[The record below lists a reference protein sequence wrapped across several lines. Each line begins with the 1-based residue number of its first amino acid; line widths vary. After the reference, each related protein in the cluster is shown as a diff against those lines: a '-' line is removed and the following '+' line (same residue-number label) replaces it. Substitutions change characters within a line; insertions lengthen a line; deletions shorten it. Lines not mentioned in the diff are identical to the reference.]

1 MSSGRGPGVIGMI
14 MALVVL
20 IGFGLLF
27 MLAFDEGFQGGE
39 QTIESVIARQ
49 AAEIQGYQNRIADGG
64 NTLAKAP
71 ARITVSKELSGLKRQ
86 NQATIDQMAAL
97 RSAIETGN
105 QELASRIDSFAD
117 YKDQYRAHVRGQ
129 AKGESLPRLE
139 TRAGVVYKN
148 VSIREVTPV
157 GIQIRHEDGQK
168 RIPFE
173 ELPEAMIDYYQFDPD
188 QKAAALVAERATRQ
202 EHEAAADVANTAF
215 DQATAMQREKER
227 EERSEKLRVA
237 IAEKQALVS
246 SLNAEITGLEGDIER
261 ANAEAA
267 AARMAGR
274 MHLNKSGNI
283 TANIRSKRGR
293 IAILQAEISQLNFSL
308 QN

>member
-1 MSSGRGPGVIGMI
+1 
-14 MALVVL
+14 
-20 IGFGLLF
+20 
-27 MLAFDEGFQGGE
+27 
-39 QTIESVIARQ
+39 
-49 AAEIQGYQNRIADGG
+49 
-64 NTLAKAP
+64 
-71 ARITVSKELSGLKRQ
+71 
-86 NQATIDQMAAL
+86 
-97 RSAIETGN
+97 
-105 QELASRIDSFAD
+105 
-117 YKDQYRAHVRGQ
+117 
-129 AKGESLPRLE
+129 
-139 TRAGVVYKN
+139 
-148 VSIREVTPV
+148 
-157 GIQIRHEDGQK
+157 
-168 RIPFE
+168 
-173 ELPEAMIDYYQFDPD
+173 
-188 QKAAALVAERATRQ
+188 
-202 EHEAAADVANTAF
+202 VANTAF

-227 EERSEKLRVA
+227 EERSGKLRVA